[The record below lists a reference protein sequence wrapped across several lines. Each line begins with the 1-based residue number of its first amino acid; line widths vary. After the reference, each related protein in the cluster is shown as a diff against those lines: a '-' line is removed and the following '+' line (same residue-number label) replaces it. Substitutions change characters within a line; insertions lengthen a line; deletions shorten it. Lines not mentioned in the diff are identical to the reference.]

1 MDSVV
6 VVGGGIAGLE
16 SVVALR
22 EQGYQG
28 AVTLLCAEPRLPY
41 DRPPLSKEILRGDAD
56 ESELEADWDE
66 LDVDVRLGCAA
77 RAVSQGVVQTDAGD
91 IRFDGLVIAT
101 GTTPRT
107 LPGGEAHDDVYHLAT
122 VEDALALRSRLT
134 SGARVVIIGAGWIG
148 AEVATTTADRGCSVT
163 VIEARD
169 APLACALPHDVGML
183 TAPWYAAAGIDLHL
197 GANVLTVEPGQVLLS
212 SGESVG
218 ADVIVVGIGIRPQTD
233 WLKGSGID
241 MDARGYVLVDA
252 GMRTST
258 PGVVAVGDC
267 TSWESRLF
275 DVRIQMAHW
284 DHALRSPGT
293 AVASLLGADA
303 VYDAVPYFW
312 SDQFGR
318 SLQYLGHHIEGDD
331 VVMRGESS
339 ADDWS
344 MCWLRDGRLV
354 ALLSVGKPRDISH
367 GRRVIASQHRVDRL
381 KLQDATVEVV
391 EAVAA

>member
-1 MDSVV
+1 MNSVV
-6 VVGGGIAGLE
+6 VAGGGIAGLE

-22 EQGYQG
+22 EQGFEG
-28 AVTLLCAEPRLPY
+28 SVTLLCAEPRLPY

-66 LDVDVRLGCAA
+66 LDADVRLGCTA
-77 RAVSQGVVQTDAGD
+77 RAIGDGVVRTDAGD
-91 IRFDGLVIAT
+91 ISFDGLIIAT
-101 GTTPRT
+101 GTSPRT
-107 LPGGEAHDDVYHLAT
+107 LPGGEAHEDIFHLAT
-122 VEDALALRSRLT
+122 AEDALALRSRLT
-134 SGARVVIIGAGWIG
+134 SEARVVIIGAGWIG
-148 AEVATTTADRGCSVT
+148 AEVATTAGERGCSVA

-197 GANVLTVEPGQVLLS
+197 GAHVLSVEPGQVHLS
-212 SGESVG
+212 NGTSLA
-218 ADVIVVGIGIRPQTD
+218 ADGIVVGIGIRPQTG
-233 WLKGSGID
+233 WLHGSGID

-275 DVRIQMAHW
+275 DMRIQIAHW
-284 DHALRSPGT
+284 DHALRSPAT
-293 AVASLLGADA
+293 AVASLLGEEA

-318 SLQYLGHHIEGDD
+318 NLQYIGQHRDGDEL
-331 VVMRGESS
+331 VMRGEPST
-339 ADDWS
+339 DDWS
-344 MCWLRDGRLV
+344 ICWLRDRRLV

-367 GRRVIASQHRVDRL
+367 GRRVIAARPPLDPL
-381 KLQDATVEVV
+381 KLEDETLEVT
-391 EAVAA
+391 EAIAA